1 MKTSE
6 LDYNEFIGL
15 IDELFDEIII
25 YDNNYKIVY
34 VNKACERHY
43 GMTKDEMINHSFFD
57 FANKYWDLSVLP
69 YVYETK
75 KAARQHQETKLG
87 AGILTIAVPVFDE
100 EGEVKYVVMSVRDY
114 IEDDKSQNIFD
125 IEKGEGVDNFK
136 GDFEIV
142 YDSSEMEEVLSLSR
156 TIANID
162 SPCLITGES
171 GVGKSLI
178 GKYIYENSDRKDK
191 PFVHINCAA
200 ISKEL
205 LESELYGYVRG
216 SFTGA
221 KKEGKNGLVKEADGG
236 ILFLDEITEIPYK
249 TQAKLLQFIQE
260 RKFYPVGST
269 KPEFVDVKIIA
280 ATNKDIKKIVE
291 TGGFREDLYYRINV
305 FEIFI
310 PPLRERKEDIL
321 LLCNSYLNRY
331 NRKYNKVHRF
341 SKEVMDIFVNYAWR
355 GNTRELSHIIERL
368 VVVNKDVEIKPW
380 HLPKHFYE
388 ITFTQKSTSEIKG
401 NFDSL
406 MKEYEREIVLKA
418 YVEANSTRKL
428 AQKLGIT
435 QTRASKLCKKYLAE
449 AQTTQRVDNV
459 SNH

>member
-1 MKTSE
+1 VKISQLE
-6 LDYNEFIGL
+6 YDEFIEL
-15 IDELFDEIII
+15 IDELFDEVLI
-25 YDNNYKIVY
+25 YDNNYNIVY
-34 VNKACERHY
+34 INKACERHY

-57 FANKYWDLSVLP
+57 YADKYWDTSILP
-69 YVYETK
+69 YVYEKK

-87 AGILTIAVPVFDE
+87 ANILTIAVPVFDD
-100 EGEVKYVVMSVRDY
+100 EGEIKYVVMNVRDY

-125 IEKGEGVDNFK
+125 IEKGEGVDKFK
-136 GDFEIV
+136 GSSEIV
-142 YDSSEMEEVLSLSR
+142 YASSEMEEVLNLSR
-156 TIANID
+156 TIADID

-205 LESELYGYVRG
+205 LESELYGYVKG

-221 KKEGKNGLVKEADGG
+221 SKEGKNGLVKEADGG

-260 RKFYPVGST
+260 KKFYPVGST

-280 ATNKDIKKIVE
+280 ATNKDIKKIVDN
-291 TGGFREDLYYRINV
+291 GGFREDLYYRINV
-305 FEIFI
+305 FEIYI

-321 LLCNSYLNRY
+321 LLCNSYLN
-331 NRKYNKVHRF
+331 KYNKKYNKMHRF
-341 SKEVMDIFVNYAWR
+341 SKEVKDIFTNYYWR
-355 GNTRELSHIIERL
+355 GNIRELSHIIERL

-388 ITFTQKSTSEIKG
+388 IFSIQPSSKNIEG
-401 NFDSL
+401 NFDEL
-406 MKEYEREIVLKA
+406 VDNYEKDIVIKA
-418 YVEANSTRKL
+418 YKESNSTRKL
-428 AQKLGIT
+428 AKKLGIT
-435 QTRASKLCKKYLAE
+435 QTRATKLCKKYLCE
-449 AQTTQRVDNV
+449 TKKTQ
-459 SNH
+459 